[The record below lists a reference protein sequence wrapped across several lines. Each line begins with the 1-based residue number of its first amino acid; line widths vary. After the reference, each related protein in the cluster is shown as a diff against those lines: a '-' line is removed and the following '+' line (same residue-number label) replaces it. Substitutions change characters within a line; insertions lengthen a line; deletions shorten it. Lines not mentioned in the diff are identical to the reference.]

1 MEFQDAMQELNKN
14 KISPIY
20 TLLGSETYLRNQ
32 FIDKLISNLGDI
44 DSNDISR
51 LDMNDITIDDV
62 LDEADTF
69 SFFSEYRVLFVTNVE
84 FLSAS
89 GNQKLTDSQ
98 QKRLISY
105 LKNPNQASIIL
116 FIIDNNQV
124 DKRKK
129 ITKEMMKLTKLIDL
143 SSLDE
148 GQVNQYI
155 QRYLENEPTKYT
167 REAVSE
173 LLMRVDYDLSKAMNE
188 INKLNI
194 YSQSKMTIN
203 IDIVRQLVPRTL
215 ESDVFQLTNAV
226 AAKQIARATQI
237 YKDLLLMK
245 NEPIALHALMIS
257 QFRIILQSF
266 ILRQQGL
273 NQGDIAKRLSV
284 HPYRVKLALESA
296 SRMQLSELMNFY
308 LELAEVDYYMKT
320 GIGDKE
326 NYFYILLTKI
336 NAM

>member
-51 LDMNDITIDDV
+51 LDMNEITIDDV